1 MSLGMKD
8 TTKDSKV
15 QNFLGIE
22 GFTFPTYVGDVH
34 KNGTDNIYTVSSTVG
49 NSFSFSYPLSPLPDP
64 DDDGRMMSVKRLHI
78 ENLNFTPKE
87 LDINDPTNYN

>member
-34 KNGTDNIYTVSSTVG
+34 KNGTDNIYTVSSNAG
-49 NSFSFSYPLSPLPDP
+49 NSFSFSYPFSPLPDY
-64 DDDGRMMSVKRLHI
+64 DDKVMSVKRLHI

>member
-22 GFTFPTYVGDVH
+22 GFTFPVYVGDVH
-34 KNGTDNIYTVSSTVG
+34 KNGTDNIYTVSSHAG
-49 NSFSFSYPLSPLPDP
+49 NSFSFFYPFSPLPNY
-64 DDDGRMMSVKRLHI
+64 DDKVMSVKRLHI